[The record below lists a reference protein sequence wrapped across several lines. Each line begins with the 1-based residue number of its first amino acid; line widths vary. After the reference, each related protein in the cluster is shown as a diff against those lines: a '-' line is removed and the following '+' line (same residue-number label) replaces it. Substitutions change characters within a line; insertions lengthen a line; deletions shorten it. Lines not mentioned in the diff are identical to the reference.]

1 MGDKGNTVGR
11 LYGQAAMS
19 SAPASS
25 ANPPVKAETPE
36 EEGWF
41 SKWWGNTKH
50 ELSEAA
56 DHPWEATKGAV
67 KGIANIPSDIGELLI
82 KGSTL
87 QTAGEMEQAAAMQS
101 VFGQTQSAE
110 ALTQAAQDVKASAGS
125 IELPKFKMSN
135 AAQAGGD
142 KIVTAVSLAAGG
154 AGIVKGGIRGVAA
167 LGKVGAA
174 EGVELSK
181 TATATGKVLQAEGT
195 IAEGTKAADVP
206 TAVGKAAGATD
217 GVGAGG
223 AAGDGA
229 KVLKPAEAK
238 LKPGT
243 PEHKASRWE
252 RYKARGGKKDYEAW
266 SKQYDTNMRNYQFGA
281 ARESAYREAMDA
293 SEGTLKTPL
302 TNRQIDILKADEMYA
317 GQLKTGPVSL
327 TKENILAIQKDG
339 ELVKQGW
346 QVEHILEQGAS
357 KPYLDALEKAGVDAH
372 IGPKIP

>member
-50 ELSEAA
+50 ELSEAV
-56 DHPWEATKGAV
+56 DHPLEAAKGAV
-67 KGIANIPSDIGELLI
+67 KGIANIPSDLGEMLM
-82 KGSTL
+82 KGSAL
-87 QTAGEMEQAAAMQS
+87 QSAGEMEQAAAMQS
-101 VFGQTQSAE
+101 VFGQTKSAE
-110 ALTQAAQDVKASAGS
+110 ALMQSAQEVRASADS

-142 KIVTAVSLAAGG
+142 KIMTAASLLAGG
-154 AGIVKGGIRGVAA
+154 AGVVKGGIRGVAA

-174 EGVELSK
+174 EGAELSK
-181 TATATGKVLQAEGT
+181 TAAATGKVLQTEGT
-195 IAEGTKAADVP
+195 IAEGAKVADVP
-206 TAVGKAAGATD
+206 SAVGKATGATD
-217 GVGAGG
+217 GVGAGS

-229 KVLKPAEAK
+229 KVLKPVKAK

-252 RYKARGGKKDYEAW
+252 KYKARGGKKDYETW

-281 ARESAYREAMDA
+281 ERESAYREAMDA

-372 IGPKIP
+372 TGPKIP

>member
-11 LYGQAAMS
+11 LYGQASMS

-41 SKWWGNTKH
+41 SKRWH
-50 ELSEAA
+50 EVSEAA
-56 DHPWEATKGAV
+56 HHPWEATKGVV
-67 KGIANIPSDIGELLI
+67 KGVANIPSDIGELLI

-87 QTAGEMEQAAAMQS
+87 QTAGQMEQAAAMQS

-110 ALTQAAQDVKASAGS
+110 ALTQAAQEVKASAGS

-135 AAQAGGD
+135 PAQAGGD
-142 KIVTAVSLAAGG
+142 LIATVASLAAGG
-154 AGIVKGGIRGVAA
+154 AGLAKGGIRGMAA

-174 EGVELSK
+174 EGAELTK
-181 TATATGKVLQAEGT
+181 TASAAGKVLKTEGAVAEG
-195 IAEGTKAADVP
+195 AKAADAP
-206 TAVGKAAGATD
+206 TAVGKATGATE
-217 GVGAGG
+217 GAGAGG
-223 AAGDGA
+223 VSGDGA
-229 KVLKPAEAK
+229 KVLKPVKEK

-266 SKQYDTNMRNYQFGA
+266 SKQYDTNMRNYEFGA
-281 ARESAYREAMDA
+281 ARESAYRDAMNA

-357 KPYLDALEKAGVDAH
+357 KPYLDALGKAGVDAH

>member
-1 MGDKGNTVGR
+1 
-11 LYGQAAMS
+11 MS

-110 ALTQAAQDVKASAGS
+110 ALMQGAQEVKASAGS

-142 KIVTAVSLAAGG
+142 KIATAVSLAAGG

-167 LGKVGAA
+167 LGKGAAVEGAELGKTTAAAGKALPTEGAVAEGAKTADVATDVGKTTGGAA
-174 EGVELSK
+174 EG
-181 TATATGKVLQAEGT
+181 AGTGN
-195 IAEGTKAADVP
+195 
-206 TAVGKAAGATD
+206 
-217 GVGAGG
+217 

-229 KVLKPAEAK
+229 KVLKRPESLREK
-238 LKPGT
+238 YLGRTPG
-243 PEHKASRWE
+243 KNSRTGKE
-252 RYKARGGKKDYEAW
+252 VQAR
-266 SKQYDTNMRNYQFGA
+266 MRK
-281 ARESAYREAMDA
+281 
-293 SEGTLKTPL
+293 EGTLRDGP
-302 TNRQIDILKADEMYA
+302 DGPEFKA
-317 GQLKTGPVSL
+317 S
-327 TKENILAIQKDG
+327 DG
-339 ELVKQGW
+339 EWYPLKDADMAHKTDAVTWWNETGRGY
-346 QVEHILEQGAS
+346 GAKSQEVRDWMLDS
-357 KPYLDALEKAGVDAH
+357 KNYTLDHYSINRSLGAKIGETYLPPLK
-372 IGPKIP
+372 

>member
-1 MGDKGNTVGR
+1 MSDKGNTVGR
-11 LYGQAAMS
+11 LYGQASMS

-87 QTAGEMEQAAAMQS
+87 QTAGQMEQAAAMQS

-110 ALTQAAQDVKASAGS
+110 ALTRGAQEVKASAGS

-142 KIVTAVSLAAGG
+142 KVATAVSIAAGG

-167 LGKVGAA
+167 LGKAGAI
-174 EGVELSK
+174 EGAELSK
-181 TATATGKVLQAEGT
+181 TAAATGKVLQTEGT
-195 IAEGTKAADVP
+195 IAEGTKTADATANATKATSAAE
-206 TAVGKAAGATD
+206 
-217 GVGAGG
+217 GAGTG
-223 AAGDGA
+223 KAAGDGA
-229 KVLKPAEAK
+229 KVEKVLPPLRQAYVDEVSNLKDVVNSMREA
-238 LKPGT
+238 GST
-243 PEHKASRWE
+243 PEQIARRVHQMRRDLGVKYKNLSPPDKLAEIYE
-252 RYKARGGKKDYEAW
+252 RNMVKYQDKLGPSIEWLRAKGKSWDQIIESATRTGGKDLG
-266 SKQYDTNMRNYQFGA
+266 F
-281 ARESAYREAMDA
+281 
-293 SEGTLKTPL
+293 
-302 TNRQIDILKADEMYA
+302 
-317 GQLKTGPVSL
+317 
-327 TKENILAIQKDG
+327 
-339 ELVKQGW
+339 
-346 QVEHILEQGAS
+346 
-357 KPYLDALEKAGVDAH
+357 
-372 IGPKIP
+372 

>member
-11 LYGQAAMS
+11 LYGQASMS

-87 QTAGEMEQAAAMQS
+87 QTAGQMEQAAAMQS
-101 VFGQTQSAE
+101 VFGQTQAAE
-110 ALTQAAQDVKASAGS
+110 ALTQGAQEVRASAGS
-125 IELPKFKMSN
+125 VELPKFKMSN

-174 EGVELSK
+174 EGAELSK
-181 TATATGKVLQAEGT
+181 TAAATGKVLQAEGT
-195 IAEGTKAADVP
+195 IAEGTKTADATADAAKAT
-206 TAVGKAAGATD
+206 TATEGGGTGK
-217 GVGAGG
+217 VS
-223 AAGDGA
+223 GDGA
-229 KVLKPAEAK
+229 KVEKLPPLRQAYVDEVNNLKDVVNNMREAGSNPEQIARRVHQMRRDLGVKYKNLTPPDKLAEIYARNIEKYGDKLGPSIEWLRAK
-238 LKPGT
+238 GKSWDQIIESAT
-243 PEHKASRWE
+243 RT
-252 RYKARGGKKDYEAW
+252 GGKDLG
-266 SKQYDTNMRNYQFGA
+266 F
-281 ARESAYREAMDA
+281 
-293 SEGTLKTPL
+293 
-302 TNRQIDILKADEMYA
+302 
-317 GQLKTGPVSL
+317 
-327 TKENILAIQKDG
+327 
-339 ELVKQGW
+339 
-346 QVEHILEQGAS
+346 
-357 KPYLDALEKAGVDAH
+357 
-372 IGPKIP
+372 

>member
-11 LYGQAAMS
+11 LYGQAIMS

-56 DHPWEATKGAV
+56 DQPWEATKGAV
-67 KGIANIPSDIGELLI
+67 KGIANIPSDIGEMLI

-110 ALTQAAQDVKASAGS
+110 ALTQGAQEVKASADS

-142 KIVTAVSLAAGG
+142 KIATAVSLAAGG
-154 AGIVKGGIRGVAA
+154 AGLVKGGIRGVAA

-174 EGVELSK
+174 EGAELSK
-181 TATATGKVLQAEGT
+181 TAAATGKVLQTEGT
-195 IAEGTKAADVP
+195 IAEGAKTADAA
-206 TAVGKAAGATD
+206 
-217 GVGAGG
+217 
-223 AAGDGA
+223 
-229 KVLKPAEAK
+229 
-238 LKPGT
+238 
-243 PEHKASRWE
+243 
-252 RYKARGGKKDYEAW
+252 
-266 SKQYDTNMRNYQFGA
+266 TN
-281 ARESAYREAMDA
+281 
-293 SEGTLKTPL
+293 
-302 TNRQIDILKADEMYA
+302 
-317 GQLKTGPVSL
+317 
-327 TKENILAIQKDG
+327 
-339 ELVKQGW
+339 
-346 QVEHILEQGAS
+346 AS
-357 KPYLDALEKAGVDAH
+357 KKLLRN
-372 IGPKIP
+372 